1 MTSVLKSRL
10 QELAQK
16 YEVASFVNAD
26 PSQFLRWYTESD
38 TPRTGATSPSQS
50 PLTTVPGDA
59 SPAKPVLN
67 LGPSATSPSQPQLA
81 PGASSTKPGAASP
94 SQSPL
99 SLRSVAT
106 SPSQSPLTLGASSTK
121 PGAAIP
127 SQPQLALGASSTK
140 PGAVSPFQPPLTLR
154 SGATSPSQPQLALGA
169 SSTKPGAASPSQSP
183 LSLRSGA
190 TIADVECA
198 SFIAAMLA
206 FGNRKQ
212 FIPKIGEILTTADTT
227 FGTITAWL
235 TAGAP
240 HFPHG
245 SEKFYRFYSFDD
257 MHSLFTELA
266 QILHQA
272 PTIGNYFQKI
282 YKGEVSPSL
291 QPAVPSSATLSS
303 GVPEPTADCT
313 PSKNPCTQ
321 PAATPQR
328 PTSPEASLSKPAH
341 PLDQLVSQAFP
352 KSTIVPKGKN
362 SANKRIHMFLRWM
375 VRTNSPVDLGI
386 WNWYP
391 KSELLI
397 PLDVHVMQ
405 EGINL
410 GLLPPNAKA
419 SRKTAAELS
428 QKLAQAF
435 PGDPTRGD
443 FALFGLGVDKEK

>member
-38 TPRTGATSPSQS
+38 TPRT
-50 PLTTVPGDA
+50 
-59 SPAKPVLN
+59 
-67 LGPSATSPSQPQLA
+67 SATSPSQPQLA
-81 PGASSTKPGAASP
+81 PDASSTKPGAASP

-99 SLRSVAT
+99 A
-106 SPSQSPLTLGASSTK
+106 LGASSTK
-121 PGAAIP
+121 PGAA
-127 SQPQLALGASSTK
+127 
-140 PGAVSPFQPPLTLR
+140 
-154 SGATSPSQPQLALGA
+154 SPSQPQLALGA
-169 SSTKPGAASPSQSP
+169 SSTKPGAASPSQPQLALGASSTKPGAAIPSQSQLALRPGATSP
-183 LSLRSGA
+183 SQPHLALRSGA

-212 FIPKIGEILTTADTT
+212 FIPKIREILTTADTT
-227 FGTITAWL
+227 SGTITAWL

-245 SEKFYRFYSFDD
+245 PQKFYRFYSFDD

-266 QILHQA
+266 QILHLA

-282 YKGEVSPSL
+282 YEGEVSPSL
-291 QPAVPSSATLSS
+291 QPAAPSSATLSS

-341 PLDQLVSQAFP
+341 PLDQLVSKAFP
-352 KSTIVPKGKN
+352 KSAIVPKGKN

-386 WNWYP
+386 WSWYP

>member
-38 TPRTGATSPSQS
+38 TPRISATSPSQS
-50 PLTTVPGDA
+50 
-59 SPAKPVLN
+59 
-67 LGPSATSPSQPQLA
+67 QLA
-81 PGASSTKPGAASP
+81 PGASSTKPGAAIP

-99 SLRSVAT
+99 APGS
-106 SPSQSPLTLGASSTK
+106 SSTK

-127 SQPQLALGASSTK
+127 SKSHLALR
-140 PGAVSPFQPPLTLR
+140 P
-154 SGATSPSQPQLALGA
+154 
-169 SSTKPGAASPSQSP
+169 
-183 LSLRSGA
+183 GA

-212 FIPKIGEILTTADTT
+212 FIPKIREILTTADTT
-227 FGTITAWL
+227 SGTITAWL

-245 SEKFYRFYSFDD
+245 PKKFYRFYSFDD

-282 YKGEVSPSL
+282 YEGEVSPSL
-291 QPAVPSSATLSS
+291 QPAAPSSATLSS

-313 PSKNPCTQ
+313 PSTNPCTQ

-352 KSTIVPKGKN
+352 KSAIVPKGKN

>member
-1 MTSVLKSRL
+1 MTSVLKSRM
-10 QELAQK
+10 QELALK

-38 TPRTGATSPSQS
+38 TPRTGAAIPSQS

-67 LGPSATSPSQPQLA
+67 LGPSATSPSQ
-81 PGASSTKPGAASP
+81 SP
-94 SQSPL
+94 
-99 SLRSVAT
+99 
-106 SPSQSPLTLGASSTK
+106 
-121 PGAAIP
+121 
-127 SQPQLALGASSTK
+127 
-140 PGAVSPFQPPLTLR
+140 
-154 SGATSPSQPQLALGA
+154 LALGA
-169 SSTKPGAASPSQSP
+169 SSTKPGAASPSQPQLALRSGAAIP
-183 LSLRSGA
+183 SQPHLALRSGA

-227 FGTITAWL
+227 SGTITAWL

-282 YKGEVSPSL
+282 YEGEVSPSL
-291 QPAVPSSATLSS
+291 QPAAPSSATLSS

-352 KSTIVPKGKN
+352 KSAIVPKGKN

>member
-38 TPRTGATSPSQS
+38 TPRTGSTAPSQSPLALRSGATSPSQS
-50 PLTTVPGDA
+50 QLAPGANSTKPGAAIHSQLPLA
-59 SPAKPVLN
+59 LR
-67 LGPSATSPSQPQLA
+67 PSATSPSQLPLA

-99 SLRSVAT
+99 
-106 SPSQSPLTLGASSTK
+106 
-121 PGAAIP
+121 
-127 SQPQLALGASSTK
+127 
-140 PGAVSPFQPPLTLR
+140 
-154 SGATSPSQPQLALGA
+154 ALGA
-169 SSTKPGAASPSQSP
+169 SSTKPGAASPSQP
-183 LSLRSGA
+183 QLALRSGA
-190 TIADVECA
+190 TSPSQSPLTLRSGATMADVECA

-212 FIPKIGEILTTADTT
+212 FIPKIREILTTADTT
-227 FGTITAWL
+227 SGTITAWL

-282 YKGEVSPSL
+282 YEGEVSPSL
-291 QPAVPSSATLSS
+291 QPAAPSSATLSS

-328 PTSPEASLSKPAH
+328 PTSPETSLSKPAH

-352 KSTIVPKGKN
+352 KSAIVPKGKN

-386 WNWYP
+386 WSWYP

-410 GLLPPNAKA
+410 GLLPPNAKS